1 MKIQIK
7 DEYLPSGARNGP
19 CQINDREKYC
29 NHLKYESVNRNSRK
43 FMAGLTVSKW
53 QFHLYIK

>member
-7 DEYLPSGARNGP
+7 DEYLPSAARNGP
-19 CQINDREKYC
+19 CSTNDREKYC

-43 FMAGLTVSKW
+43 FMFDLTVSK
-53 QFHLYIK
+53 